1 MAEPPARD
9 LCHRRHPPWR
19 WLMTRIVAAA
29 GIQPLDHVAVEYDI
43 PEGS

>member
-1 MAEPPARD
+1 MIYQGKRLPPD
-9 LCHRRHPPWR
+9 I
-19 WLMTRIVAAA
+19 TVAAA